1 MKSSEKKYFPMFVD
15 LTDKKVVVAGA
26 GTIAKRRIRA
36 MLEFTEHLTVIAPE
50 VNPELRTLEEQGKL
64 TVLRKAYEREDLYDA
79 ALVIAATND
88 KKTNEDI
95 YAACKCLGIP
105 VNVCNDRDKCD
116 FYFPGIATCGNTV
129 IGVSTNG
136 REKRRQQALAKQM
149 EKQGACCS
157 AEADLEKAC
166 KTALQRADQE
176 GFDVVLFAG
185 SLYLIGAAR
194 GILRHILEEK
204 RK

>member
-36 MLEFTEHLTVIAPE
+36 MLEFTERLTVIAPE

-64 TVLRKAYEREDLYDA
+64 TVLRKAYEREDLYDS

-136 REKRRQQALAKQM
+136 REMRRQQALAEQIEQM
-149 EKQGACCS
+149 
-157 AEADLEKAC
+157 LE
-166 KTALQRADQE
+166 QE
-176 GFDVVLFAG
+176 TTSETEDV
-185 SLYLIGAAR
+185 S
-194 GILRHILEEK
+194 K
-204 RK
+204 